1 MTAQSVVVDV
11 LLAAGVALAVAGSAG
26 VLLMASPL
34 DRLHYVTP
42 VSVVSAVVVAA
53 AVVVKESFDARGL
66 KAILVAVTLLFL
78 GPVLTQATARAARV
92 EQHGGWRLEAGEKRR
107 GRR

>member
-1 MTAQSVVVDV
+1 MTSVVVDV
-11 LLAAGVALAVAGSAG
+11 LLAVGVSVAVAATAG
-26 VLLMASPL
+26 VLLMRSSL

-53 AVVVKESFDARGL
+53 GVVVKESFDARGL

-78 GPVLTQATARAARV
+78 GPLLTQATARAARV

>member
-1 MTAQSVVVDV
+1 MTSVVVDV
-11 LLAAGVALAVAGSAG
+11 LLAVGVAVAVAATAG
-26 VLLMASPL
+26 VLLMGNPL

-42 VSVVSAVVVAA
+42 VSVVSAVFLAT

-92 EQHGGWRLEAGEKRR
+92 EQHGDWRLEAGEKRR

>member
-1 MTAQSVVVDV
+1 VTSVVVDV
-11 LLAAGVALAVAGSAG
+11 LLAVGVGVAVAATAG
-26 VLLMASPL
+26 VLLMRNPL

-42 VSVVSAVVVAA
+42 VSVVSAVVLAV

-92 EQHGGWRLEAGEKRR
+92 DEHGDWRLETGEKRG